1 MVNKVTQ
8 DSKGN
13 IWIATE
19 DGLNYYDGAKFLTFK
34 NKKEDKSSIKSNY
47 VISVFNDSQNNL
59 YIGYVNGLQQY
70 DYASGKFTD
79 IPLLSA
85 KNNKP
90 LDAHIHIIYER
101 KNGDILIGTAG
112 HE

>member
-1 MVNKVTQ
+1 MRATQLSIFLLFCFSICGFAQSGKLFTVDKELSSSMVNKVTQ

-47 VISVFNDSQNNL
+47 VISVFN
-59 YIGYVNGLQQY
+59 QY
-70 DYASGKFTD
+70 FGK
-79 IPLLSA
+79 
-85 KNNKP
+85 
-90 LDAHIHIIYER
+90 
-101 KNGDILIGTAG
+101 
-112 HE
+112 